1 MALNRRDVSLSW
13 STAVQPRLIEAA
25 KNAIVRP
32 VYAVAIH
39 PPFQTFVINLDH
51 SRDRL
56 NAIAQRL
63 SRVGLPW
70 IRVPAING
78 SALDLSCTTEVDFA
92 GYRRNHGKELNAAE
106 VGCYLSHLR
115 AMREFLAGPWNWAL
129 VLEDDADFPDGF
141 QHLLERLISVD
152 DQWDIVKLSSFHSGT
167 PVRIESLSEHYS
179 LAVPLSRQMNSNSIL
194 LNRHAAEVLVEKLL
208 PMQLPYDHA
217 LERAWLFGLKLRT
230 VTPSPCPSDTNLVS
244 TIGDR
249 QRLRLFKLRWYR
261 RGPAMVFRAR
271 TEVMRVCFGGIH
283 LMRVHMRSSGWA
295 TLRRVSGRPITWI
308 AIGLVAMLSM
318 APDF

>member
-1 MALNRRDVSLSW
+1 M
-13 STAVQPRLIEAA
+13 QAA
-25 KNAIVRP
+25 KNATAPLVD
-32 VYAVAIH
+32 AVPIH
-39 PPFQTFVINLDH
+39 PRFQTFVINLDR
-51 SRDRL
+51 SPDRFS
-56 NAIAQRL
+56 AIGQRL

-70 IRVPAING
+70 MRVPAIDG
-78 SALDLSCTTEVDFA
+78 STLDLSCTTEVDLA
-92 GYRRNHGKELNAAE
+92 GYRRNHGKQLNAAE
-106 VGCYLSHLR
+106 VGCYLSHMR

-129 VLEDDADFPDGF
+129 VLEDDADFPDDF
-141 QHLLERLISVD
+141 QRLLEHLISFD

-167 PVRIESLSEHYS
+167 PVRIEDLSEHYA

-194 LNRHAAEVLVEKLL
+194 FNRHAAEVLVEKLL

-217 LERAWLFGLKLRT
+217 LERAWLFGLRLRT

-261 RGPAMVFRAR
+261 RGPAMIFRVR
-271 TEVMRVCFGGIH
+271 TELMRVYFGGIH
-283 LMRVHMRSSGWA
+283 VLRAYSGNSRWA
-295 TLRRVSGRPITWI
+295 TICRLSRRPITWI

-318 APDF
+318 TPD